1 MKRVWRA
8 SITSL
13 RMGNAKGI
21 LAIFISV
28 GERIT
33 DANDVQIRG
42 KETNAFAVRTK
53 DYIGDLA

>member
-1 MKRVWRA
+1 MKRAERA
-8 SITSL
+8 NIVSL
-13 RMGNAKGI
+13 RMGNAKG
-21 LAIFISV
+21 LLTISISA

-42 KETNAFAVRTK
+42 KETNAFAVRIK